1 MKNFS
6 LPFALLT
13 ALMVS
18 CTGRYTRNLLKD
30 VYTYIG
36 ERPDSALAVLHTID
50 TTDLRGRSKAD
61 YHLLMAMAM
70 DKNYIDVASDS
81 IVRPAVEY
89 FGKHGPR
96 NKCMLSLYY
105 LGTSQYYAGY
115 YNEAIITLDQSEEL
129 AVRENNLLYKGLANS
144 MKSSVCSMSHNNE
157 DELAYAQ
164 KALECYKAIPDS
176 FQVRR
181 AMLLLANA
189 YNNNSLYSES
199 AAIYDDLI
207 ARYPCDTFLMVRSL
221 VRGAYS
227 LYRADP
233 SRLPTAMSY
242 FDRAMHDYHASF
254 DIDEAAH
261 YSELCY
267 FAGRKEEALSVLS
280 SLEQMGSAP
289 EHVSYLKSVFYRLDG
304 NDGKAF
310 EALKQFLDNEQ
321 TAVASAL
328 NQSIVRAQRDYLRQS
343 RLLSEEQLRNQ
354 RMVNTCI
361 IALLLFLIAAVCAYV
376 GHKRKQHQ
384 ADNERLL
391 SVVEE
396 AEQQLV
402 FSEIKNKTLEKSLVE
417 ARQQYVAAY
426 KKQFHKL
433 SSLLEKYYS
442 TSGNKNG
449 RDEVYK
455 FVMNL
460 ASTVGKDRESMR
472 ALEKSINANL
482 EGAMQLYR
490 EEFPGR
496 DQEHYNYICYL
507 MAGFTASMVAL
518 LTGLSCDNV
527 YTKKTRILKE
537 IARSEVPHKD
547 LFLLTIK

>member
-1 MKNFS
+1 MKHII
-6 LPFALLT
+6 PAALLS
-13 ALMVS
+13 ALLAS
-18 CTGRYTRNLLKD
+18 CGGGYVKNTLKD
-30 VYTYIG
+30 VSTFIS
-36 ERPDSALAVLHTID
+36 ERPDSALGVLQSID
-50 TTDLRGRSKAD
+50 TVGLKGRNKAD
-61 YHLLMAMAM
+61 YHLLLAMAL
-70 DKNYIDVASDS
+70 DKSYVDVASDS
-81 IVRPAVEY
+81 VVRPAVEFY
-89 FGKHGPR
+89 GKHGPR
-96 NKCMLSLYY
+96 HKRMLSLYY
-105 LGTSQYYAGY
+105 LGTAKYYAGD
-115 YNEAIITLDQSEEL
+115 YNEAIIILDRAEEL
-129 AVRENNLLYKGLANS
+129 AIREKDLLYQGLANS
-144 MKSSVCSMSHNNE
+144 AKSSVCSMTYNPE
-157 DELAYAQ
+157 DEQEYAR
-164 KALECYKAIPDS
+164 KALECYNAIPDT

-181 AMLLLANA
+181 AMLLLANS
-189 YNNNSLYSES
+189 YNNSSQYAES

-207 ARYPCDTFLMVRSL
+207 AKYPADTFLMRRSL

-227 LYRADP
+227 NYRAD
-233 SRLPTAMSY
+233 SSFFQKAMSY
-242 FDRAMHDYHASF
+242 YDRAINEYKCSF
-254 DIDEAAH
+254 GIDEAAH
-261 YSELCY
+261 YCELCY
-267 FAGRKEEALSVLS
+267 LAGRKEEAYSILS
-280 SLEQMGSAP
+280 SLEQMDAAP
-289 EHVSYLKSVFYRLDG
+289 EHVSYLRSLFYRWDG
-304 NDGKAF
+304 NDGKAY
-310 EALKQFLDNEQ
+310 EALKRYLDEEQ
-321 TAVASAL
+321 SVVASTL
-328 NQSIVRAQRDYLRQS
+328 NQSIVRAQRDYLRQG
-343 RLLSEEQLRNQ
+343 RLLAEEKDRMQ
-354 RMVNTCI
+354 RMGNACI
-361 IALLLFLIAAVCAYV
+361 IAFLLFLITTLSVIV
-376 GHKRKQHQ
+376 VHKRKQHQ
-384 ADNERLL
+384 ADIERLL
-391 SVVEE
+391 SVIEE

-402 FSEIKNKTLEKSLVE
+402 FSEIKNTTLEKSFAE
-417 ARQQYVAAY
+417 TRQQYVAAY

-482 EGAMQLYR
+482 DGAMQLYR